1 MIMITIHHNFDPK
14 QFMWLW
20 AKYVKAGNIGK
31 HCTACMIGPY
41 SKKFSGT
48 SNPKFLEQTTMIMDE
63 VGEGLYEAIYFCGV
77 LKAGYLDKNPLK
89 NNYQHNVHF
98 AVRPMKDAHDVYE
111 FETWSV
117 EIEGG
122 ILERIPATYELD
134 DRFFQPPYTSHYYTC
149 RIFRWMV
156 GHFYPQELTDG
167 RVGYP
172 ENLISVDGD
181 ESMSPKEII
190 SDLIRWGQ
198 CYAKNMIEDETCWG
212 FFDDIK
218 SKENHFKTG
227 SVNRIELA
235 NYIADN
241 MGGGGPLPLE
251 IYSVYAHEK
260 GMPETEMVYFIKLGI
275 EEYLDMLFPYQTRR
289 TFI

>member
-1 MIMITIHHNFDPK
+1 
-14 QFMWLW
+14 
-20 AKYVKAGNIGK
+20 
-31 HCTACMIGPY
+31 
-41 SKKFSGT
+41 
-48 SNPKFLEQTTMIMDE
+48 
-63 VGEGLYEAIYFCGV
+63 
-77 LKAGYLDKNPLK
+77 
-89 NNYQHNVHF
+89 
-98 AVRPMKDAHDVYE
+98 
-111 FETWSV
+111 
-117 EIEGG
+117 
-122 ILERIPATYELD
+122 
-134 DRFFQPPYTSHYYTC
+134 
-149 RIFRWMV
+149 MV

-167 RVGYP
+167 RFGYP

-260 GMPETEMVYFIKLGI
+260 GMPETEMV
-275 EEYLDMLFPYQTRR
+275 
-289 TFI
+289 